1 MLDLQEN
8 RQFDEGSAWKNII
21 EHGPWK
27 KSPEKLFDFKITA
40 SKLKNGLCQRTE
52 SQARMEGWLA
62 NKELLTELK
71 HKKEA

>member
-1 MLDLQEN
+1 MKEES
-8 RQFDEGSAWKNII
+8 RKAV
-21 EHGPWK
+21 
-27 KSPEKLFDFKITA
+27 DFKITA

-71 HKKEA
+71 HKKEANTRWKQRQMAQKKNTDTV